1 MKKVFTFLFTILFS
15 VCDAATG
22 NASDGQLFAIVI
34 ISLIILIL
42 GFGYFIDFM
51 KNKIKEIRT
60 RRLIR
65 KNTAD
70 QDEEF
75 LNSFIK
81 PFTEIEKIPTY

>member
-1 MKKVFTFLFTILFS
+1 MNKVVTFMFTILFS

-34 ISLIILIL
+34 ISLMILIL
-42 GFGYFIDFM
+42 GIGYFIDFM

-70 QDEEF
+70 HDEEF

-81 PFTEIEKIPTY
+81 PFPEIEKVPTY